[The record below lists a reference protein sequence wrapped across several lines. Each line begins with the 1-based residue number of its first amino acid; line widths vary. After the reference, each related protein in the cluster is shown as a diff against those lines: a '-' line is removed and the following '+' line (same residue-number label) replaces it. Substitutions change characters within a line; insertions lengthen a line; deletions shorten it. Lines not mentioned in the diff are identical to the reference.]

1 MNKLQFRVLLCVFL
15 IAFIIGEIFD
25 FAFPSEIY
33 SKVYEFAIEFE
44 PTLSQL
50 QEGIFKALFVVVYII
65 GFTSIVG
72 LFFFKNWSRY
82 LFISCFILLI
92 PLGFVPETSVHSYL
106 SRLLM
111 DFSGYCAGAILLLCC
126 FPSLTNF
133 FEVRAIKS
141 GQN

>member
-15 IAFIIGEIFD
+15 IAFIFGETFD
-25 FAFPSEIY
+25 FAFPSDIY
-33 SKVYEFAIEFE
+33 SKVYECAIEVE

-50 QEGIFKALFVVVYII
+50 HEKIFKILFFAVSII

-72 LFFFKNWSRY
+72 LFFFKNWARY

-92 PLGFVPETSVHSYL
+92 PLGFVPETNVYTSL

-111 DFSGYCAGAILLLCC
+111 NFSGYCAGAILLLCC
-126 FPSLTNF
+126 FPSLSNF
-133 FEVRAIKS
+133 FEVRSDKLDK
-141 GQN
+141 N